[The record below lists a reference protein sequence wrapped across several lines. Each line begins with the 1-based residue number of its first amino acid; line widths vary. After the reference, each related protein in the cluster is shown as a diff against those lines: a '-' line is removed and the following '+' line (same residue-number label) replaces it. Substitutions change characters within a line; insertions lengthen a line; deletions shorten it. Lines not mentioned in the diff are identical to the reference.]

1 MDRHL
6 HSQLC
11 LIDSSSSACAQ
22 IWTQVF
28 VIQTFV
34 VPSIIM
40 LRAHPRTQAFFDTPL
55 SACSQ
60 LVCSAISSFDCRNN
74 VDHGVDVDD
83 DVDFT
88 NEDGVIE
95 TIVFSPVQVDTINFS
110 PRPDGGAL
118 AGVEG
123 GSLSTASREGIW
135 DVSEETLA
143 TVRDTQALI
152 STTLKVSIPCKVNV
166 SANMVMC
173 CRCT

>member
-11 LIDSSSSACAQ
+11 LTDSSSLACAQ
-22 IWTQVF
+22 IWIQVF
-28 VIQTFV
+28 LIQTFV

-123 GSLSTASREGIW
+123 GSLSTASGEGW

-152 STTLKVSIPCKVNV
+152 STTLKVSIPFKANV